1 MEPNATR
8 LARLGALLPVAVT
21 ALARRRRG
29 GWTSESVKS
38 PPLNVFIEK
47 SADSPSRKEASL
59 APCFQSFSCGAGS
72 PRATDPIFATI
83 FAEFALKT
91 CLFRPRGWSEN
102 PLRRPNSH
110 AGAVEAILH
119 AASRPQLQITVV
131 ASPRFESIRAR
142 VPSLPWDLE
151 RSDDQ
156 AGSRR
161 SILEVYERA
170 LLDAR
175 ADEINEF
182 VPARLVDREILPFVK
197 DRHVRLEHRGV

>member
-1 MEPNATR
+1 MDASQASGEVRGLITEAGITSVVDDFWKD
-8 LARLGALLPVAVT
+8 VAELT
-21 ALARRRRG
+21 QGKYCQIRG
-29 GWTSESVKS
+29 LSSCW
-38 PPLNVFIEK
+38 
-47 SADSPSRKEASL
+47 
-59 APCFQSFSCGAGS
+59 AP
-72 PRATDPIFATI
+72 
-83 FAEFALKT
+83 K
-91 CLFRPRGWSEN
+91 
-102 PLRRPNSH
+102 
-110 AGAVEAILH
+110 
-119 AASRPQLQITVV
+119 LQIMLV

-170 LLDAR
+170 LLAAR

-197 DRHVRLEHRGV
+197 DRHVRLEHRGVGLLERAARGFEQYPSRIGAIQRLHRERRHLANHLSLV